1 MQTRLL
7 LPAFTLLQRELVRF
21 FRQRNRV
28 IGAFASPLVFWV
40 LIGFGL
46 SSSFHAPSMP
56 PAMSAV
62 EYLFPGT
69 LTLII
74 LFTSIF
80 STISIIEDRRE
91 GFLQSV
97 LVAPISSAAVVLG
110 KLLGGT
116 VVALIQGAIF
126 LLLAPLA
133 GMQLTLASVIGSIGV
148 ILLLSFALTGL
159 GFVIAWRMDSTQ
171 GFHAIM
177 NLFLIPMWLLS
188 GSFFPAT
195 GTPSW
200 LRWLMD
206 LNPLTYG
213 VAALRQTLYA
223 NNPVVLGEL
232 PSVTA
237 ALTIT
242 ILFGLAF
249 FALSLWMVRRS
260 GTRHAS

>member
-1 MQTRLL
+1 MNAPWML
-7 LPAFTLLQRELVRF
+7 ASWTLLVRELTRF

-28 IGAFASPLVFWV
+28 MGAFGSPLIFWV
-40 LIGFGL
+40 LIGAGF
-46 SSSFHAPSMP
+46 SSSFRPPGGSVNMSSM
-56 PAMSAV
+56 

-69 LTLII
+69 MTLII

-97 LVAPISSAAVVLG
+97 LVAPISPAAIVLG
-110 KLLGGT
+110 KILGGSAVAVMQA
-116 VVALIQGAIF
+116 VVF

-133 GMQLTLASVIGSIGV
+133 GIHMTLSSALASIGV
-148 ILLLSFALTGL
+148 AVLLSFALTGL

-188 GSFFPAT
+188 GSFFPSA
-195 GTPSW
+195 GAPSW
-200 LRWLMD
+200 LGWLMR

-213 VAALRQTLYA
+213 VAALRRTLYA
-223 NNPVVLGEL
+223 PDAFGTWNLPPLPMSLG
-232 PSVTA
+232 
-237 ALTIT
+237 IT
-242 ILFGLAF
+242 VLFGVVF
-249 FALSLWMVRRS
+249 FLLSLFMVE
-260 GTRHAS
+260 RHHAPHST